1 MSDKDLKDLKVLIVE
16 DVEDARLYMR
26 IELEQEGFIV
36 FEAADGRAA
45 VEAAARDKPDIILMD
60 LSLPKMDG
68 LAAAKQIREDER
80 FKNVPLIAV
89 TAHQENDFRAGA
101 RDSVFDAYITKPL
114 DVNWL
119 KGLLDR
125 LLT

>member
-26 IELEQEGFIV
+26 LELEQEGFIV

-68 LAAAKQIREDER
+68 LAAARQ
-80 FKNVPLIAV
+80 
-89 TAHQENDFRAGA
+89 
-101 RDSVFDAYITKPL
+101 
-114 DVNWL
+114 
-119 KGLLDR
+119 
-125 LLT
+125 